1 MIGSLINLL
10 VLVLI
15 CGLIWWAFT
24 AIIGVVPL
32 PPPFAQIARVLL
44 IVVLCL
50 ILIYALLGFAPGG
63 YPRWLH

>member
-1 MIGSLINLL
+1 MIGALINLL

-32 PPPFAQIARVLL
+32 PAPFAQVARVLV
-44 IVVLCL
+44 IV
-50 ILIYALLGFAPGG
+50 ILPFLAMVAAVKPLE
-63 YPRWLH
+63 

>member
-1 MIGSLINLL
+1 MIGALINLL

-32 PPPFAQIARVLL
+32 PAPFAQVARVLV
-44 IVVLCL
+44 IVILCL
-50 ILIYALLGFAPGG
+50 ILIYALLGFVPGG
-63 YPRWLH
+63 YPRLLR